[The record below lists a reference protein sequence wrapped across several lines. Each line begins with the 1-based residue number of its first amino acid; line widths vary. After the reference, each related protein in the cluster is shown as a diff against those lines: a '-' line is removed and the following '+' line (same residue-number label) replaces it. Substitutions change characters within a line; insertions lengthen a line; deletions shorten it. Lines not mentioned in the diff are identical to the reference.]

1 MARIAAGQIPITRQ
15 EQIDF
20 AVRVLQREAEAISS
34 LAHNLDES
42 FLEAAEQIYKCSGA
56 VIVSGIGKAGLVGR
70 KISATLASTGTP
82 SHFLHPSEAIHGDL
96 GMLTSRDILLV
107 LSYSGETEELVRV
120 LPCFRRQAARLIA
133 ITRHRHSSLGRQSDH
148 VLELGEIREACSLKR
163 APSSSTAA
171 MMALG
176 DALALLVSHM
186 RGFAADDFA
195 RYHPGGNLGRQLMK
209 VEEAM
214 RPLDQCRIA
223 RDHLTIREIL
233 VSVSRP
239 GRRSGAILLV
249 DDCDRL
255 CGIFTDSD
263 LAKVLEQRRDEV
275 LDRPISEVMTK
286 KFLTVQFGSR
296 LSDAIELLGRYK
308 ISELPVTDEFGK
320 ATGIIDITDMVG
332 VITEDKA
339 VKEDVPPPR
348 LLKFN
353 PQETESLNDSQGS

>member
-1 MARIAAGQIPITRQ
+1 MARIAAGQLPFTRQ
-15 EQIDF
+15 EQMDF
-20 AVRVLQREAEAISS
+20 AFYVLQREAEAISS
-34 LAHNLDES
+34 LAHKLDDS
-42 FLEAAEQIYKCSGA
+42 FLAAAEQIHKCAGA

-82 SHFLHPSEAIHGDL
+82 SHFLHPAEAIHGDL
-96 GMLTSRDILLV
+96 GVLTPRDILLV

-120 LPCFRRQAARLIA
+120 LPCFRRQASRLIS

-148 VLELGEIREACSLKR
+148 VLELGDIREACSLKL

-176 DALALLVSHM
+176 DALALLVSRM
-186 RGFAADDFA
+186 RGFAAEDFA
-195 RYHPGGNLGRQLMK
+195 KYHPGGNLGRQLMK

-223 RDHLTIREIL
+223 CDHLTIRQIL
-233 VSVSRP
+233 VSASRP

-286 KFLTVQFGSR
+286 KFLTVQYGSR
-296 LSDAIELLGRYK
+296 LSDAIELLARYK
-308 ISELPVTDEFGK
+308 ISELPVTDESGK

-353 PQETESLNDSQGS
+353 QQETESLNDSQGS